1 MECGRSGVARSTA
14 DRRHSQR
21 RSARI
26 AARANTPEGLS
37 WPCQVVAFSATAV
50 SIRYPASR
58 AAAIRAWLEAGN
70 SRVNLHL
77 RHERSS
83 DWHCIPGHAVRA
95 GTESLAVEFSSA
107 SLQAFEALLQQSG
120 LVDESSGQRKLGADS
135 PVILSQVRA
144 TWLDGIKALVS
155 DWLDALPS
163 SLVPVSS
170 GLSESL
176 EAELRCTFDGLCSP
190 VASDHGGAD
199 WLILGVLAERARQR
213 HEAGVGLLHA
223 RLSDLGLESAVREP
237 GPLGPEVLCRVLGQA
252 VRARGFNRQESR
264 ELYTRFEADVLH
276 ELGDV
281 YASIH
286 SVLARNNAIVSEA
299 GHQGML
305 LHLPASPRRSVNNR
319 RQEAE
324 IAVRQVAMPPLPS
337 LTEPEDLRPEPLGG
351 STRVEAIRSLHARL
365 ENDEAVAGAARFPES
380 LVPDLVAAL
389 CRSPR
394 LTQRGRR
401 LIGGLEPVIARVV
414 AREPGGL
421 EERDHPLRRLVNRIG
436 HLDTADQESHLPWSP
451 ELYQPLK
458 GLDPDQPPNR
468 ALTEA
473 SEAFREE
480 LEERDKN
487 YQRQV
492 RTAIKAVEGSERVN
506 EAARV
511 TDEALDDR
519 LFGEPVPRPVLRFV
533 EEEWRNLMMLHYLR
547 SESQEGP
554 WSEALELLDTI
565 LDSSDPGAETHAE
578 ELISRLR
585 AFRERTPEQPSHE
598 SLESLEEYLRNPQR
612 SRYVKLSAGFRGKP
626 VKEHHDG
633 TDRSLAYWEKSL
645 ESMPVGTWFLEKM
658 ADGTTRPIRMAWA
671 GQHRRRFLLVG
682 PSGRKIADLGLKPL
696 SRRLADDEL
705 LPISR
710 HDQALV
716 DEGLDRLLEHLYR
729 QLVERVITDSET
741 GLCDDGEFRRRL
753 ARMLVAAPPSR
764 EQTLIVMSWREQAVD
779 PATLVDLLGEQLPPQ
794 TLIGRLSGNRIG
806 LLFHGQ
812 AVEAWLV
819 RMLRRVH
826 RVIGGEDG
834 LLRAG
839 VAVGDPAIVTA
850 GRWLALADEACENA
864 PFEWPPAF
872 RYGSVPAERMRHVV
886 RLADR
891 LAGNEALRRNELL
904 LRASRIIPLHGRTR
918 MPAQHELS
926 MTVPDEH
933 GELMDASELVP
944 LAERYG
950 GGARLDEWL
959 MQAVLECL
967 KRPLQTFP
975 EAESGVC
982 IPVLG
987 YTLTEPGL
995 TRFIQAVFRYHQ
1007 CPVDKLW
1014 FCVSEA
1020 DAMAHPNAV
1029 ALFMREVREL
1039 GGRICLDM
1047 RETDP
1052 GMARLVRRL
1061 PTDLIRLKEG
1071 SGSHWSDSRRES
1083 MLSAVVT
1090 VAHQMGAE
1098 VVVSGVSQPARIDT
1112 LRTLGV
1118 DYAQGGAV
1126 GRPRLL
1132 RY

>member
-1 MECGRSGVARSTA
+1 V
-14 DRRHSQR
+14 
-21 RSARI
+21 
-26 AARANTPEGLS
+26 
-37 WPCQVVAFSATAV
+37 
-50 SIRYPASR
+50 
-58 AAAIRAWLEAGN
+58 AIRAWLEAGK
-70 SRVNLHL
+70 SRINLHL
-77 RHERSS
+77 RPDRRS

-107 SLQAFEALLQQSG
+107 SLQAFETLLQQSG
-120 LVDESSGQRKLGADS
+120 LVDESSWKRQPEVDS
-135 PVILSQVRA
+135 QVILSQVRA
-144 TWLDGIKALVS
+144 TWLGDIKELVA
-155 DWLDALPS
+155 DWLRALPS
-163 SLVPVSS
+163 SLMPVSS

-190 VASDHGGAD
+190 AASDHGGSD

-223 RLSDLGLESAVREP
+223 RLSDLGLESAATEP
-237 GPLGPEVLCRVLGQA
+237 GPLGPEVFCRVVGQA
-252 VRARGFNRQESR
+252 IRARGFNRQESR
-264 ELYTRFEADVLH
+264 ELYTRFESDVLH

-281 YASIH
+281 YAGLH
-286 SVLARNNAIVSEA
+286 SVLARNNAIGSEA

-305 LHLPASPRRSVNNR
+305 LHLPASPRRTVNNR

-324 IAVRQVAMPPLPS
+324 VAVRQVAMPPLPS
-337 LTEPEDLRPEPLGG
+337 LTEPEDLRPEPLDG
-351 STRVEAIRSLHARL
+351 STRAEAIRSLHARL
-365 ENDEAVAGAARFPES
+365 ENDEAVAGHTGFPES

-401 LIGGLEPVIARVV
+401 LIEGLEPIIARVL
-414 AREPGGL
+414 AREAGGL
-421 EERDHPLRRLVNRIG
+421 EERDHPLRRLINRIG
-436 HLDTADQESHLPWSP
+436 HLDTADQESELPWSP
-451 ELYQPLK
+451 ELYQPLR
-458 GLDPDQPPNR
+458 GLAPDQSPNR
-468 ALTEA
+468 ALTQAAEV
-473 SEAFREE
+473 FRKE
-480 LEERDKN
+480 LEERETN

-533 EEEWRNLMMLHYLR
+533 EDEWRNLMMLHYLR
-547 SESQEGP
+547 SESQEGR
-554 WSEALELLDTI
+554 WSEALELLDAI
-565 LDSSDPGAETHAE
+565 LDANDPGSQIRAE
-578 ELISRLR
+578 ELLDRLR
-585 AFRERTPEQPSHE
+585 AFRERTPEQCSDE
-598 SLESLEEYLRNPQR
+598 SLENLEEYLRHPQR

-626 VKEHHDG
+626 AREHHDG
-633 TDRSLAYWEKSL
+633 ADRTLAYWEKSL

-671 GQHRRRFLLVG
+671 GQHRRRFVLVG
-682 PSGRKIADLGLKPL
+682 PSGRKIVDLGLKAL
-696 SRRLADDEL
+696 SQRLADGEL

-716 DEGLDRLLEHLYR
+716 DEGLDRLLENLYR
-729 QLVERVITDSET
+729 QLVERVITDPET

-753 ARMLVAAPPSR
+753 ARMLVVAPPCR
-764 EQTLIVMSWREQAVD
+764 QQTLIVMSWREQAVD
-779 PATLVDLLGEQLPPQ
+779 PATLAQLLGEQLPPH
-794 TLIGRLSGNRIG
+794 TLIGRRSGNRIG

-826 RVIGGEDG
+826 RVIGSDDG
-834 LLRAG
+834 ILCAG

-850 GRWLALADEACENA
+850 ERWLALAEEACEKA

-872 RYGSVPAERMRHVV
+872 RYGSVPAERMRHVL

-904 LRASRIIPLHGRTR
+904 LRASRIIPLHGTTR

-926 MTVPDEH
+926 MTAPDEH

-950 GGARLDEWL
+950 GGARLDDWL

-967 KRPLQTFP
+967 KRPLPSFP

-1007 CPVDKLW
+1007 CSVDKLW

-1061 PTDLIRLKEG
+1061 PADLIRLKEG
-1071 SGSHWSDSRRES
+1071 SGSQWSDFGRDS

-1098 VVVSGVSQPARIDT
+1098 VVVSGVSKPARIDA
-1112 LRTLGV
+1112 LRALGV
-1118 DYAQGGAV
+1118 DYAQGAAV
-1126 GRPRLL
+1126 ARPRLL